1 MTRQG
6 LIHESRSAVL
16 APLALLGVA
25 LCGVVGCGSQVSPAS
40 APAPGS
46 VAVAP
51 APLPDCPA
59 APPKTGTYP
68 AGPAATMVPAAPSRA
83 RVCRYAGLNESSPAG
98 TLVKGALLNNAELP
112 RLVSSLNA
120 AVPMPQRIN
129 CPMDDNSSDLVI
141 FGYPDGHTVTVK
153 VGLTGCEVVSNG
165 ADTKHL
171 TSSPT
176 LGQLASVVGAPSG
189 PGAPGK

>member
-1 MTRQG
+1 
-6 LIHESRSAVL
+6 
-16 APLALLGVA
+16 
-25 LCGVVGCGSQVSPAS
+25 
-40 APAPGS
+40 
-46 VAVAP
+46 
-51 APLPDCPA
+51 
-59 APPKTGTYP
+59 
-68 AGPAATMVPAAPSRA
+68 MVPATPSGA
-83 RVCRYAGLNESSPAG
+83 RVCRYAGLNESTPAG
-98 TLVKGALLNNAELP
+98 TLVKGAQLNNAELP

-153 VGLTGCEVVSNG
+153 VGLTGCNVVGNG

-171 TSSPT
+171 TSTPT

-189 PGAPGK
+189 PGGPGK